1 MRVSACAERPAQRAA
16 VVLASLPAS
25 PRCLVSSQLPQ
36 WQSRARPR
44 LRRGRRV
51 DSGGLAPRSAPPRS
65 EADPGARGVLRRQA
79 SEWLAPRARRNF
91 SSLNGVFTRPRIPAR
106 VVTPCAKAGLALCGA
121 GHEHPA
127 VTRRPLRVA
136 GVESKPENFAAGR
149 NT

>member
-1 MRVSACAERPAQRAA
+1 MPAPSAQP
-16 VVLASLPAS
+16 
-25 PRCLVSSQLPQ
+25 
-36 WQSRARPR
+36 
-44 LRRGRRV
+44 
-51 DSGGLAPRSAPPRS
+51 SGPRSFSPPSLLLRDAWFLRS
-65 EADPGARGVLRRQA
+65 CLSGRAGHGRVCGGEDGWTRATKCPAARLTPVHAGVLRRQA

>member
-36 WQSRARPR
+36 WPSRARPR
-44 LRRGRRV
+44 LRRGRRG
-51 DSGGLAPRSAPPRS
+51 DSRREAPRPA
-65 EADPGARGVLRRQA
+65 ARLTPVRAGVLRRQA